1 MLVENVKKWG
11 KENPRKVI
19 LIDAFGAL
27 LSAFLLGVFGLRFQ
41 SLFGIPQS
49 ALYILAALPCLFF
62 LFDLF
67 CYLKRERR
75 YIILG
80 LKAIGIA
87 NLMYCCLSV
96 VLLIYHKGSLTVL
109 GWVYLILEL
118 LIVSTLAILELQIS
132 KSIFLNK

>member
-1 MLVENVKKWG
+1 MSIGEIKKWARA
-11 KENPRKVI
+11 NPRKVI

-27 LSAFLLGVFGLRFQ
+27 LSAFILGVLGLRFQ

-75 YIILG
+75 YIRLG
-80 LKAIGIA
+80 LRVIGIA
-87 NLMYCCLSV
+87 NLTYCCLSV
-96 VLLIYHKGSLTVL
+96 IMLIYHWESLTANAF
-109 GWVYLILEL
+109 VYMTLEL
-118 LIVSTLAILELQIS
+118 FIVSVLALLELEIS
-132 KSIFLNK
+132 KSVN